1 MLLEIFL
8 DDNLKIYTI
17 FREQYGLVSTPM
29 YVCISVCMYV
39 IISCSTFFFGGGAL
53 GPDQHFLTGR
63 IRIRTKMVDGKN
75 MLEFM
80 ASLLAHRYENI

>member
-1 MLLEIFL
+1 
-8 DDNLKIYTI
+8 
-17 FREQYGLVSTPM
+17 M
-29 YVCISVCMYV
+29 YVRNYQLQYI
-39 IISCSTFFFGGGAL
+39 FFGGGGGL

-80 ASLLAHRYENI
+80 ASLLAHRYENILFNF

>member
-39 IISCSTFFFGGGAL
+39 IISCSTFFWAGAL
-53 GPDQHFLTGR
+53 RSGSAFSNWSDPDTNKDGR
-63 IRIRTKMVDGKN
+63 W
-75 MLEFM
+75 
-80 ASLLAHRYENI
+80 